1 MLLRSR
7 GVVAVPGAVFR
18 FRSAICPAAIE
29 SDVTM
34 RLLRTPLLSRALPSR
49 SRALRS
55 WTMAASVAAAGIAIS
70 AAGATPARAA
80 AIEAEYAISLLGIQV
95 GTANLSGTIDSRRYD
110 IALQAR
116 MTGLAGILTGGKGA
130 GTAAGAIAGVRPQ
143 PRSFAVNSES
153 GSEQRTV
160 RMAIAGNAVQAVA
173 IEPPLDD
180 KPDRVPL
187 TDAHKRGVV
196 DPLGALVMPVAGAF
210 SMTDPASCNRTIPV
224 FDGAARFDVVLTH
237 AGVKQIDTAGYRG
250 PVAVCKA
257 RYVPVAGHRTLRKS
271 TKFMAENRDLEA
283 WLAPVSGTR
292 VLMPYRISIRTMLGT
307 TVLTASRF
315 SVDGSVVARVNLPPE
330 TVGSLATVREA
341 DLDEPRVDTAV
352 R

>member
-1 MLLRSR
+1 LVANESNATMTLSRLPSLRAVSLLA
-7 GVVAVPGAVFR
+7 VAAFGPLVLA
-18 FRSAICPAAIE
+18 PAA
-29 SDVTM
+29 
-34 RLLRTPLLSRALPSR
+34 
-49 SRALRS
+49 
-55 WTMAASVAAAGIAIS
+55 
-70 AAGATPARAA
+70 ARAA
-80 AIEAEYAISLLGIQV
+80 AIDAEYAISLLGIQI
-95 GTANLSGTIDSRRYD
+95 GTANLSGTVDSRRYD

-130 GTAAGAIAGVRPQ
+130 GTAAGAIAGARPQ
-143 PRSFAVNSES
+143 ATSFAVNSES

-160 RMAIAGNAVQAVA
+160 RMALSGNAVQAVA

-180 KPDRVPL
+180 KPDRVPV

-196 DPLGALVMPVAGAF
+196 DPLGALVMPVAGTM
-210 SMTDPASCNRTIPV
+210 SLSDPASCNRTIPV

-237 AGVKQIDTAGYRG
+237 AGVKQVDTAGYKG

-271 TKFMAENRDLEA
+271 TKFMAENRDLET

-315 SVDGSVVARVNLPPE
+315 SVDGSVVARINLSPE
-330 TVGSLATVREA
+330 TVGSITTVRDG
-341 DLDEPRVDTAV
+341 DLDEPRADTAI

>member
-1 MLLRSR
+1 MTLS
-7 GVVAVPGAVFR
+7 
-18 FRSAICPAAIE
+18 
-29 SDVTM
+29 
-34 RLLRTPLLSRALPSR
+34 RLLTLRAFP
-49 SRALRS
+49 
-55 WTMAASVAAAGIAIS
+55 VAALGLATFAG
-70 AAGATPARAA
+70 GALPARAA
-80 AIEAEYAISLLGIQV
+80 AIDAEYAISLLGIPI
-95 GTANLSGTIDSRRYD
+95 GTANLSGTVDGRRYD

-130 GTAAGAIAGVRPQ
+130 GTAAGAIGSARPQ
-143 PRSFAVNSES
+143 PASFAVNSEA

-160 RMAIAGNAVQAVA
+160 RMALSGNAVQAVS

-180 KPDRVPL
+180 KPDRVPV
-187 TDAHKRGVV
+187 TDAHRRGVV
-196 DPLGALVMPVAGAF
+196 DPLGALVMPVSGAPNPA
-210 SMTDPASCNRTIPV
+210 DPAACNRTIPV

-237 AGVKQIDTAGYRG
+237 AGVKQVDTAGYKG

-315 SVDGSVVARVNLPPE
+315 SVDGSVVARVNLSPE
-330 TVGSLATVREA
+330 TVGSITTVREG
-341 DLDEPRVDTAV
+341 DLDEPRADTAI